1 MDLEKLRRS
10 LLYRL
15 ESIDGESN
23 FTVIEDKVNKLSHQI
38 SQLKS
43 DLSDVASLF
52 HLLKDNKER
61 LTMQNIE
68 NTEEVT
74 VYKEEADDNDGN
86 IQETTAT
93 PQPDNVRKEIIK
105 NLRHHTFIGYVRKV
119 SNGNVKIVLDN
130 FKVINIPYSSKWGKY
145 CEKGAYIAVCQQE
158 EDGAISPNWEILR
171 VLSAKRN
178 YNITHPDGDN
188 ETIADNKNFYNK
200 KNPNNKLSNGDVL
213 EIVVTKIG
221 INFCEVY
228 SKKENVYAY
237 IPCKEPAYMYK
248 EGHRFFVRIIG
259 YNSDKDMY
267 IAKECNHK

>member
-38 SQLKS
+38 GQLKS

-52 HLLKDNKER
+52 QLLKDNKER
-61 LTMQNIE
+61 LTLQNIE
-68 NTEEVT
+68 DTEDVT
-74 VYKEEADDNDGN
+74 VDKENAEANDGN
-86 IQETTAT
+86 TPKPPTT
-93 PQPDNVRKEIIK
+93 PQPNNVRKEIIK
-105 NLRHHTFIGYVRKV
+105 DLKHHTFIGYVRKV

-145 CEKGAYIAVCQQE
+145 CERGAYVAVCQQE
-158 EDGAISPNWEILR
+158 EDGAISPSWEVLR
-171 VLSAKRN
+171 VLSVKRN
-178 YNITHPDGDN
+178 YNITHPEGDN
-188 ETIADNKNFYNK
+188 EIIAGNKNFYNK
-200 KNPNNKLSNGDVL
+200 KNPYNKLHNGDVL

-228 SKKENVYAY
+228 SEKENVFAY

-248 EGHRFFVRIIG
+248 EGHRFFVKITG

-267 IAKECNHK
+267 IAKECDHK